1 MHQSPHG
8 EGACSGVFLKTD
20 THNKSGICDWGGRR
34 GGGSLHCPGRDK
46 DIWMAWDALT
56 LLSSYENL

>member
-8 EGACSGVFLKTD
+8 KGACSGVFLKTD
-20 THNKSGICDWGGRR
+20 THNKSGICGWGGGG

-46 DIWMAWDALT
+46 DILDGMECINFALQ
-56 LLSSYENL
+56 S